1 MSLTSGR
8 LSSAK
13 ARSITQVRSLSLL
26 LLLLMFLLLLFLL
39 LLLLLFLLLFF
50 GAVCFVVDDDV
61 DDYDNYNGVVT
72 SLHCQGQEYH
82 LGGVTFDVKMIIII
96 RIRQYLP
103 IIIALYCLH

>member
-39 LLLLLFLLLFF
+39 LFF

-61 DDYDNYNGVVT
+61 DDYDNYNGMVT

-82 LGGVTFDVKMIIII
+82 L
-96 RIRQYLP
+96 
-103 IIIALYCLH
+103 